1 MKDRYF
7 ILFIIFFVLSSIIG
21 RVRKMKREDKAIAIA
36 LRDWN
41 YLIILSGVI
50 WFFIAF
56 ASFTR
61 FSEDFKQA
69 YWLLVPKYI
78 SQKKYL
84 LFHYEDLISLA
95 NMFEKNKMYSEAITI
110 SSFAGY
116 GLNQF
121 YNGIGQVLIG
131 IMLLVRSFDKDIIC
145 KDGIYTNNGDYKWK
159 NIKFYKWGELESKQ
173 SRKENLEYYCLEF
186 EVYSPLIKKVF
197 KYEEIKQ
204 INMKISVNDKEKVE
218 EFLKEKNK

>member
-1 MKDRYF
+1 MKHRSF
-7 ILFIIFFVLSSIIG
+7 ILLIILFVLSSIIG
-21 RVRKMKREDKAIAIA
+21 RVRKIKREDKAIAIA
-36 LRDWN
+36 LRECN
-41 YLIILSGVI
+41 YNIIIPVIILFLLGFVS
-50 WFFIAF
+50 F
-56 ASFTR
+56 AR

-78 SQKKYL
+78 SQRKQL
-84 LFHYEDLISLA
+84 FFHYDDLISLA
-95 NMFEKNKMYSEAITI
+95 NMFKKNEMYSEAMTVNN
-110 SSFAGY
+110 FAGH

-121 YNGIGQVLIG
+121 YDGIVRVLIG
-131 IMLLVRSFDKDIIC
+131 IVGLVRIFDKDIIC

-159 NIKFYKWGELESKQ
+159 NIKSYEWGELESKQ
-173 SRKENLEYYCLEF
+173 NRKENLEYYCLEF

-218 EFLKEKNK
+218 EVKT